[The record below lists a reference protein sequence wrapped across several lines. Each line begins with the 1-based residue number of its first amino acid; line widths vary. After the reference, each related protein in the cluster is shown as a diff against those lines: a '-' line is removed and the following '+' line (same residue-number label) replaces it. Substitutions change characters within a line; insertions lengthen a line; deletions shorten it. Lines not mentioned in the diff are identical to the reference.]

1 MHLSR
6 EETPNDLH
14 PTAMPQTSPG
24 AHNTGGQLDTL
35 WVMCIWTAD
44 GAWCLSVCLCCCV
57 SSWYCLLQN
66 PYKPHRTSPDTQL
79 HTSICTRVHG
89 HACTH
94 RHTSTCAHMP
104 GHTHTHTSTRAYTHM
119 DTHIL
124 TGTHPHVHKHLG
136 KHTHRH
142 TATCPHMPGHTHT
155 HRYTS
160 THTHGRTYTHRHT
173 STCAHTPGHTH
184 SQAHSHIRPHTW
196 TDIPPGHADVLCVWD
211 AVFCL
216 AVSFVI

>member
-104 GHTHTHTSTRAYTHM
+104 GHTHTHRHTSTCGHS
-119 DTHIL
+119 
-124 TGTHPHVHKHLG
+124 
-136 KHTHRH
+136 
-142 TATCPHMPGHTHT
+142 PGH
-155 HRYTS
+155 
-160 THTHGRTYTHRHT
+160 THRHT

-184 SQAHSHIRPHTW
+184 SQAHSHMCTHAWTHTLTGTQPHTPTHMDRHTSW
-196 TDIPPGHADVLCVWD
+196 PR
-211 AVFCL
+211 
-216 AVSFVI
+216 